1 MMYGYG
7 GGVGLGLGGW
17 LGLVGGLV
25 LLIAVVLLVAWLI
38 GRVVPAR
45 DPQALRQ
52 PAGPPAGQD
61 AVELLRLRFARGEI
75 TADEYRAARQVLE
88 DRP

>member
-45 DPQALRQ
+45 DSQALRQ
-52 PAGPPAGQD
+52 PAGQD